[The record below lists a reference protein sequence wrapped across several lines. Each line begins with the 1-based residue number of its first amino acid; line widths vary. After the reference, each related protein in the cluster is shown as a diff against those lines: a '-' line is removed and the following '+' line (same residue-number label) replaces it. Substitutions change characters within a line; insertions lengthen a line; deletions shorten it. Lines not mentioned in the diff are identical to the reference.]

1 MRIYLDNS
9 ATTKPRES
17 VIEDMLTM
25 LKTDYGNPSS
35 LHRMGLEAEKKIE
48 SSRAIIANCLNVNKD
63 EIMFTSGGTEANNIA
78 IQGIINKQSR
88 RGKHIITTKIEHSSV
103 LNIFNH
109 YEEQGYDVTYLD
121 IDENGLVDLKQL
133 EQSITDQTILVSVMY
148 VNNEIGVIQDIQAIK
163 EIIRLKNKETKF
175 HVDGVQ
181 AFGKINMDIKKLG
194 ADSFSFSGHKI
205 HGPKGVGALFVKKG
219 LNLDPIIFGGGQEKN
234 IRSGTEN
241 TPGIIGLGTAVKEM
255 SKNFKEEH
263 KKISELRLYF
273 YEKIV
278 DNIKDIKINSFID
291 EKSAPHI
298 LNISFRGIKG
308 EILLHYLESDN
319 IYVSTGSACSSKE
332 KGKSSVLQALKLNNE
347 EIDGTIRFSFS
358 YENTKEEL
366 DFVVEKLKKAVE
378 EIRKITKR

>member
-9 ATTKPRES
+9 ATTKPRDS
-17 VIEDMLTM
+17 VIEDMMIM
-25 LKTDYGNPSS
+25 LRTDYGNPSS
-35 LHRMGLEAEKKIE
+35 LHRMGLEAEKKVENARGIV
-48 SSRAIIANCLNVNKD
+48 ANYLSVNRE
-63 EIMFTSGGTEANNIA
+63 EIMFTSGGTEANNVA
-78 IQGIINKQSR
+78 IQGAINKYSR
-88 RGKHIITTKIEHSSV
+88 RGKHIITSKIEHSSV
-103 LNIFNH
+103 LNIFKH
-109 YEEQGYDVTYLD
+109 YEDKGYEITYLD
-121 IDENGLVDLKQL
+121 IDKDGIIDLEQL
-133 EQSITDQTILVSVMY
+133 EQSITNQTILISIMY
-148 VNNEIGVIQDIQAIK
+148 VNNETGVIQPIEKVK
-163 EIIRLKNKETKF
+163 EIIKAKNKDTKF

-181 AFGKINMDIKKLG
+181 AFGKIDIDIRKLG
-194 ADSFSFSGHKI
+194 ADSFSLSAHKI

-219 LNLDPIIFGGGQEKN
+219 LNLNPIIFGGGQEKN

-241 TPGIIGLGTAVKEM
+241 TPGIVGLGTAVKEM
-255 SKNFKEEH
+255 ANNFKEEH

-278 DNIKDIKINSFID
+278 DNIEDIKTNSFID

-319 IYVSTGSACSSKE
+319 IYVSTGSACSSKG
-332 KGKSSVLQALKLNNE
+332 KGKNSVLQALKLSNE
-347 EIDGTIRFSFS
+347 EIDGAIRFSFS

-366 DFVVEKLKKAVE
+366 DFVVEKLKKTVE

>member
-48 SSRAIIANCLNVNKD
+48 SSRAIIANYLNVNKD

>member
-1 MRIYLDNS
+1 
-9 ATTKPRES
+9 
-17 VIEDMLTM
+17 
-25 LKTDYGNPSS
+25 
-35 LHRMGLEAEKKIE
+35 
-48 SSRAIIANCLNVNKD
+48 
-63 EIMFTSGGTEANNIA
+63 
-78 IQGIINKQSR
+78 
-88 RGKHIITTKIEHSSV
+88 
-103 LNIFNH
+103 
-109 YEEQGYDVTYLD
+109 
-121 IDENGLVDLKQL
+121 
-133 EQSITDQTILVSVMY
+133 MY